1 MTAKEFVESY
11 DKGAR
16 DFRDANLSGADLRG
30 ANLRGADLRG
40 ANLSG
45 TNLSWADLSGAD
57 LSWAK
62 AIQVYGPAPSSGR
75 MVYVIDNTTVY
86 TGCFKG
92 TPQELKGRGLAEG
105 KRWYVKLADFL
116 MS

>member
-40 ANLSG
+40 AKG
-45 TNLSWADLSGAD
+45 
-57 LSWAK
+57 
-62 AIQVYGPAPSSGR
+62 IQVYGPALSSGR

-86 TGCFKG
+86 AGCFKG
-92 TPQELKGRGLAEG
+92 TPQELKERAISEG
-105 KRWYVKLADFL
+105 KQWYVKLADFL